1 MSETLISLAH
11 HNTTGVFES
20 LVEKK
25 RRVIDI
31 IDRIGIKH
39 VHTFPLAIG
48 ITSSKC
54 ESLRPSSKKEQN
66 IFSLKSELFFEHP
79 KLHFVSI

>member
-1 MSETLISLAH
+1 MSEILISLVH

-31 IDRIGIKH
+31 RPDWYKTCTHIY
-39 VHTFPLAIG
+39 LAIG
-48 ITSSKC
+48 KTLCKC
-54 ESLRPSSKKEQN
+54 ETVKVYDHR
-66 IFSLKSELFFEHP
+66 
-79 KLHFVSI
+79 